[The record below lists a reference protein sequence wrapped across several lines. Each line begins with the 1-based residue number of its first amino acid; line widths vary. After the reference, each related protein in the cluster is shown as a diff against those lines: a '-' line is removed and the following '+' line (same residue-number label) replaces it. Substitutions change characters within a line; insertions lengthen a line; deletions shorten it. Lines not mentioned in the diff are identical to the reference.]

1 MEACNTIEPVGMAG
15 FVPAVLRFKM
25 DGWRVVQICAAR
37 LPDGYELSYSFGKGY
52 DMRTL
57 RLTVGEDER
66 VPSITQIYPGA
77 FLQENEAAELFGVP
91 IEGMVQDYHDSST
104 ASRRRRRSS
113 IRGERAMAKQSIVP
127 FGPQHPVL
135 PERCIWTWS
144 WRTRWWSRRCPA
156 SALSTAGWKNWS
168 RPRTTRNTSIS
179 PSGCAASAA
188 SGMGWATASA
198 WKRS

>member
-77 FLQENEAAELFGVP
+77 FLQENEAAELFGVR
-91 IEGMVQDYHDSST
+91 IEEMAQDYHGKLYRIAEQT
-104 ASRRRRRSS
+104 
-113 IRGERAMAKQSIVP
+113 P
-127 FGPQHPVL
+127 FKHKG
-135 PERCIWTWS
+135 
-144 WRTRWWSRRCPA
+144 
-156 SALSTAGWKNWS
+156 
-168 RPRTTRNTSIS
+168 
-179 PSGCAASAA
+179 
-188 SGMGWATASA
+188 
-198 WKRS
+198 